1 MEEGAGFVSVQVQRS
16 VNPGTNIFFF
26 STTINDITANG
37 IRLQS
42 HSVCKYNIICHF
54 MTSEISIALD
64 DASQAESIM
73 HVCMYACMHVVCG
86 IDINVSFHKC
96 PSLVCM

>member
-37 IRLQS
+37 IYY
-42 HSVCKYNIICHF
+42 VYNHTLFVNIIICHF

-73 HVCMYACMHVVCG
+73 HVCM
-86 IDINVSFHKC
+86 
-96 PSLVCM
+96 